1 MAEYKNGILK
11 TYENNCMSLS
21 CHADIKIKDGVI
33 EDIHYRGIPRTEG
46 RDSWFAIY
54 KSFKRGQ
61 EISSAMVENLLFY
74 NGRNN
79 IISVFEEANND

>member
-33 EDIHYRGIPRTEG
+33 NDMHYKGMPRTEG
-46 RDSWFAIY
+46 RDAWFRIY
-54 KSFKRGQ
+54 QSFKRGQ
-61 EISSAMVENLLFY
+61 KIDKQIVEYLLSY
-74 NGRNN
+74 NGKHN
-79 IISVFEEANND
+79 IISVFEEGK